1 MVEVRYGPIDQR
13 PYAFGTGLSSRTPA
27 HPTTVDLRPASTATA
42 ETKVYQVLIPLLRCI
57 FFTICFLTIAI
68 VAARLV
74 FHVPHSAD
82 QKETLALP
90 PVANNALTAAVTKS
104 AQERLGL
111 TGIASLEDG
120 RHAFAARILLANA
133 AVSSI
138 DVQYYIWRA
147 DMTGH
152 LLLKAL
158 YRAAN
163 RGVRVRLLLDDNGID
178 GLDDV
183 LAAMD
188 AHRNMEV
195 RLYNPFILRR
205 FKRLSFAFDFFRLN
219 HRMHNK
225 AFTVDGCV
233 CILGGRNVGDEYFGT
248 GTNPLQIDLDVLAI
262 GDIVPRISADF
273 DRYWNSDAVIPARQ
287 ILGKFGNTG
296 VIATVLAGFET
307 APDFNDYRPLLDDSD
322 IVSSLERGDLAL
334 EWTEAVL
341 VSDDPVIGFGG
352 LPRSELF
359 VNRLLAAVGP
369 IMNRFDGVTPYFV
382 PGEAGVKAFAAL
394 QNRGVSVRML
404 TNSLEAT
411 DVMPVH
417 AGYAK
422 RRKDLLRAGV
432 GLFELHPQPGGPTSL
447 DKIGPFGSSGSH
459 LHAKTFAVDGNRVF
473 VGSFNFDPRSAT
485 LNTEM
490 GLLIQSTRMAERLHD
505 AFDSGLGDLA
515 WRVEMREGRL
525 IWTGASNGAIT
536 HVEPGTTFV
545 KRAALRFI
553 GWLPV
558 EWLL

>member
-1 MVEVRYGPIDQR
+1 MHLGQV
-13 PYAFGTGLSSRTPA
+13 GTGLSS
-27 HPTTVDLRPASTATA
+27 PASGHQNLPTIHARRQPRPT
-42 ETKVYQVLIPLLRCI
+42 ETKVNQVLFTILRCLL
-57 FFTICFLTIAI
+57 FTISFLTVVI
-68 VAARLV
+68 VVARIV
-74 FHVPHSAD
+74 FHVPDSAD
-82 QKETLALP
+82 RKVTIALP
-90 PVANNALTAAVTKS
+90 PVEDSALAAAVTKS
-104 AQERLGL
+104 ARERLGL
-111 TGIASLEDG
+111 TGIAPLEDG
-120 RHAFAARILLANA
+120 RDAFAARILLANA

-158 YRAAN
+158 YRAAK

-188 AHRNMEV
+188 AHPNMEV

-225 AFTVDGCV
+225 AFTVDGRV
-233 CILGGRNVGDEYFGT
+233 SILGGRNVGDEYFGT
-248 GTNPLQIDLDVLAI
+248 GTNPLQIDLDVLAV
-262 GDIVPRISADF
+262 GDIVPQISADF
-273 DRYWNSDAVIPARQ
+273 DRYWNSVPVIPAAR
-287 ILGKFGNTG
+287 ILGKFHKTG
-296 VIATVLAGFET
+296 LISTVLKTFET
-307 APDFNDYRPLLDDSD
+307 APDFDEYRPLLDASD

-334 EWTEAVL
+334 EWTEVVL
-341 VSDDPVIGFGG
+341 VSDDPVIGFDAV
-352 LPRSELF
+352 PRGDLF
-359 VNRLLAAVGP
+359 VNRLLDAVGP
-369 IMNRFDGVTPYFV
+369 IKNRFDGVTPYFV
-382 PGEAGVKAFAAL
+382 PGEAGVKAFAGL
-394 QNRGVSVRML
+394 QVRGVSVRML

-432 GLFELHPQPGGPTSL
+432 GLFELRAQTGSPTSL
-447 DKIGPFGSSGSH
+447 DKLGPFGSSGSH
-459 LHAKTFAVDGNRVF
+459 LHAKTFAVDGTRVF

-490 GLLIQSTRMAERLHD
+490 GLLIQSTKMAQRLHA
-505 AFDSGLGDLA
+505 AFDRGLGDLA
-515 WRVEMREGRL
+515 WRGELFEGRL
-525 IWTGASNGAIT
+525 IWTGASNGAAT

-545 KRAALRFI
+545 KRAALTFI

>member
-1 MVEVRYGPIDQR
+1 M
-13 PYAFGTGLSSRTPA
+13 A
-27 HPTTVDLRPASTATA
+27 
-42 ETKVYQVLIPLLRCI
+42 
-57 FFTICFLTIAI
+57 
-68 VAARLV
+68 
-74 FHVPHSAD
+74 
-82 QKETLALP
+82 
-90 PVANNALTAAVTKS
+90 AAVTKS
-104 AQERLGL
+104 AHERSGL

-120 RHAFAARILLANA
+120 RDAFAARILLANA

-152 LLLKAL
+152 LFLKAL

-188 AHRNMEV
+188 AHPNMEV

-205 FKRLSFAFDFFRLN
+205 LKRLSFAFDFFRLN

-225 AFTVDGCV
+225 AFTVDGRV
-233 CILGGRNVGDEYFGT
+233 SILGGRNVGDEYFGT
-248 GTNPLQIDLDVLAI
+248 GTNPLQIDLDVLAV
-262 GDIVPRISADF
+262 GDIVPRISKDF
-273 DRYWNSDAVIPARQ
+273 DRYWNSVSVVLAAQ
-287 ILGKFGNTG
+287 ILGTSDNTA
-296 VIATVLAGFET
+296 VISTMLAAFEA
-307 APDFNDYRPLLDDSD
+307 APDFNEYRLLLEACD
-322 IVSSLERGDLAL
+322 IVSSLERGDLPL

-341 VSDDPVIGFGG
+341 VSDDPVIGFDAV
-352 LPRSELF
+352 PRRDLF
-359 VNRLLAAVGP
+359 VTRLLSAVGP
-369 IMNRFDGVTPYFV
+369 IKTRFDGVTPYFV
-382 PGEAGVKAFAAL
+382 PGAAGVKAFTAL
-394 QNRGVSVRML
+394 QQRGVAVRML
-404 TNSLEAT
+404 TNSLDAT

-432 GLFELHPQPGGPTSL
+432 GLFELRPRPSGPTSL
-447 DKIGPFGSSGSH
+447 DKLGPFGSSGSH
-459 LHAKTFAVDGNRVF
+459 LHAKTFAVDGTRVF

-490 GLLIQSTRMAERLHD
+490 GLLIQSTRMAQRLHD
-505 AFDSGLGDLA
+505 AFDRGLDELA
-515 WRVEMREGRL
+515 WRVELREGRL
-525 IWTGASNGAIT
+525 IWTGASNDAAT
-536 HVEPGTTFV
+536 HVEPGTTFA
-545 KRAALRFI
+545 KRAALTFI